1 MDVSLCPPGAP
12 GRRCIRS
19 PQNGVVAKSAGR
31 RQRFLALGV
40 RRMEPRELSQAYAG
54 FVRRQC
60 GADGVAVLEFHRLT
74 GGAIQNNYALTVDLA
89 GAPCTGPKAREGR
102 SAAHSWLWPR
112 LDRPQG

>member
-74 GGAIQNNYALTVDLA
+74 GGAIQNNYDLTVDLD
-89 GAPCTGPKAREGR
+89 GGQCPGR
-102 SAAHSWLWPR
+102 KE
-112 LDRPQG
+112 LDRKRTRLNYSH